1 MYSWK
6 NKSVLIVDDDP
17 NSRLMLR
24 EFLKSTGINIHIG
37 YNGQMAFEECIQNT
51 DIHVVIMDIR
61 MPVMDGLEAARLIK
75 KYRPELPIVIY
86 SAINDPEYK
95 FLIKKIKCEEY
106 LLKPSSLH
114 HILGVLSK
122 YLDEQPDRTM
132 ADKYFWS

>member
-6 NKSVLIVDDDP
+6 DKSVLIVDDDP
-17 NSRLMLR
+17 TSRLMLR
-24 EFLKSTGINIHIG
+24 EFLKSTGIKIHIS

-51 DIHVVIMDIR
+51 DIQVVIMDIR

-75 KYRPELPIVIY
+75 KYRPELPIIFY
-86 SAINDPEYK
+86 SAINDPEYQ
-95 FLIKKIKCEEY
+95 FLIKKVKCEEY
-106 LLKPSSLH
+106 LLKPSSSH

-122 YLDEQPDRTM
+122 YLDEQHDMTT